1 MREESQGVAMRL
13 IGIVSALVGLPLAGL
28 SCVGCSKTDS
38 QSAVARGRQV
48 YTAYCVVCHNPD
60 PTRRGA
66 AGPEIAGASRELLE
80 ARVVHGTYPP
90 GYTPKRT
97 TKAMTPLPFLAPKI
111 ADLAAFLAA
120 ADTGER

>member
-1 MREESQGVAMRL
+1 MRDATPEVAMRL
-13 IGIVSALVGLPLAGL
+13 IGIVSALIGLPLAGL
-28 SCVGCSKTDS
+28 LCVGCSKTGS
-38 QSAVARGRQV
+38 QSAVERGRQV
-48 YTAYCVVCHNPD
+48 YMTYCVVCHNPD
-60 PTRRGA
+60 PTRPGA
-66 AGPEIAGASRELLE
+66 AGPEIAGATRELLE
-80 ARVVHGTYPP
+80 ARVLHGAYPP